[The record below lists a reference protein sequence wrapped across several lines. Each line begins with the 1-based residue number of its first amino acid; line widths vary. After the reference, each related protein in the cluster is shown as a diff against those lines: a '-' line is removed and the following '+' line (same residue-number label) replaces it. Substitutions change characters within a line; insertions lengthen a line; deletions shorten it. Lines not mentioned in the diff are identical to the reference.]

1 MAAHNGEK
9 HSRQSL
15 RDSPEFRELAE
26 LMAGVDPERQGDAFT
41 MAERQD
47 DCSNGKEETTAYD
60 TPGRTQAGPDELG
73 KVVVSTDDRDRSEPR
88 GDSAFPERGA

>member
-1 MAAHNGEK
+1 MATHNGEK

-26 LMAGVDPERQGDAFT
+26 LMAGIDPDRRGDAFT
-41 MAERQD
+41 TAERQD
-47 DCSNGKEETTAYD
+47 DCGNGKEETRTND

-73 KVVVSTDDRDRSEPR
+73 KDVLSTD
-88 GDSAFPERGA
+88 G

>member
-26 LMAGVDPERQGDAFT
+26 LMAGIDPERQGDAFT

-47 DCSNGKEETTAYD
+47 DCGNGKEETTADD
-60 TPGRTQAGPDELG
+60 TPGRTQAGPDEFG
-73 KVVVSTDDRDRSEPR
+73 KDVLSIE
-88 GDSAFPERGA
+88 G